1 MELHKLGPAVEVVAA
16 VAVEEVVEEGGA
28 GGAAVAVVAA
38 DEEEAG
44 TRNQPL
50 LREAMSRLAKSE
62 SARWSLMVDLTRA

>member
-16 VAVEEVVEEGGA
+16 VAVEEVVEE